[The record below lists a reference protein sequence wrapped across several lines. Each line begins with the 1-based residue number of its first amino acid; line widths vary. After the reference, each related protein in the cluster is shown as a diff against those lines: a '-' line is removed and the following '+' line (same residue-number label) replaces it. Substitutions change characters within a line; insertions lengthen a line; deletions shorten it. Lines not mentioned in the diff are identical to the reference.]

1 MGYLFKNLIWVFV
14 LFTLPIIGQ
23 TTSKEECNRRIEEGI
38 SLMFEKKHV
47 KSLEVLIGAST
58 IAEENKWNELNFK
71 ATLNIGS
78 NYYFIS
84 DFGEALNYFL
94 KAYQI
99 AIAHLETKE
108 ELTVLNN
115 IGILYFQEND
125 LQKAKEYFEKAYQ
138 LSFNQ
143 DDKSKH
149 GYYSINLGLV
159 LNKLGFA
166 DEAEKY
172 IREALPLVKNKPDIL
187 LMADLAMAE
196 NLFIRNRYKESENL
210 SLQLLPRMTSEANRE
225 NKIFILL
232 LLSQIAEWNRKF
244 EAQLSRALEARLAS
258 VGFENREEIYDAV
271 AKAYVNLKEY
281 NVAIKYKDSVLFARE
296 NLQRIRNNS
305 LYENNKIKFELQNYA
320 HELSENRKLLLKERR
335 FFYAISIA
343 AGLLLILLT
352 WIFLN
357 YIARNKQRKKITEL
371 ELEREKNKRILVER
385 QIQDQKTKV
394 LLEQELLKNELD
406 KKNRKL
412 ASKALYLSSRNELI
426 QEIVDALATDPH
438 LKLKPELLQ
447 HIRELSK
454 HLKKDPQLDSFFSHF
469 EEVNPEFTNRLL
481 KQNPSLTQQDIRF
494 VIYLSMNLG
503 NNEIAAL
510 LNITPQ
516 SCRKRKERIIKKL
529 AIPDN
534 LSLSAYVA
542 SI

>member
-14 LFTLPIIGQ
+14 LFTFPINGQ
-23 TTSKEECNRRIEEGI
+23 NISKEECNRRIEEGI
-38 SLMFEKKHV
+38 GLMFEKKHV

-58 IAEENKWNELNFK
+58 LAEENKWNELNFR

-78 NYYFIS
+78 NYYLIS

-172 IREALPLVKNKPDIL
+172 IKEALPLVKNKPDIL

-196 NLFIRNRYKESENL
+196 NLFIRNRFKESENL

-244 EAQLSRALEARLAS
+244 EAQLSLALEARMAS

-281 NVAIKYKDSVLFARE
+281 DVAIKYKDSVLFARE

-343 AGLLLILLT
+343 AGLLLILLA

-426 QEIVDALATDPH
+426 QEIVDALATDPQ

-481 KQNPSLTQQDIRF
+481 KQNPNLTQQDIRF

-534 LSLSAYVA
+534 LSLSGYIA